1 MNNLTNEQ
9 TSKTISIIPVKF
21 SEYAYSFF
29 DQFSLLNFIIP
40 ENKTKNDKFLLAVA
54 YSIYLCLFNKN
65 SFNKVSMPLFLSHCK
80 KSDGLRVCKN
90 IKEYLANNKSPISIF
105 FDENDIY
112 FGERFDIKIEENI
125 KKSTLVIIH
134 SDGFSSR
141 EFCKREVLLAK
152 QYERPIVLIDYL
164 QNGEN
169 RLFPY
174 LGNIRTIKIEKNINY
189 FKLLFEIIKESIRIE
204 FFRQKNNMIISIFN
218 PKHLNYKL
226 IPYAPEL
233 LTISFSTNKKEIII
247 YPNPL
252 LGNEELKLL
261 ESQFPNKR
269 FLTPILFAISSKK
282 YISMLNN
289 VSISFSV
296 SETDKMKTSHDVLYR
311 FNETLMNIS
320 RYLVACGA
328 KIIYCGNFA
337 YQKFNFLDILIEQ
350 FNSYKQWL
358 DNKNC
363 ISTDFF
369 EYFYLKSINTP
380 PKNKLAEISTIGCA
394 LPIEPIKT
402 PFSDELNLALS
413 YSELRNIIVNKG
425 RVNIFLGGKT
435 NNYSGIMP
443 GVLEEF
449 LKAIEHKNAIFL
461 IGAYGG
467 ITLEIINL
475 ILKKDNNSVIS
486 NKNFIFQKTSFYD
499 EFNEYQKSIKSE
511 LINFDNIASYI
522 KKIRISDLRNGLT
535 KQENLILF
543 STDDSDLI
551 SFLILKGLRRLS
563 D

>member
-1 MNNLTNEQ
+1 MKKDGTDFHKRPIEIRVYWDNEFKKGQEYADLIFHNFSQNEEVAYEYNLGIPVYFFNNPIFELDNNRSNHIICFIFIDDNFIINKNKWEHTLNNLTNEQ

-296 SETDKMKTSHDVLYR
+296 SETDKMKTSHDVLYGFR
-311 FNETLMNIS
+311 
-320 RYLVACGA
+320 
-328 KIIYCGNFA
+328 
-337 YQKFNFLDILIEQ
+337 
-350 FNSYKQWL
+350 
-358 DNKNC
+358 
-363 ISTDFF
+363 
-369 EYFYLKSINTP
+369 
-380 PKNKLAEISTIGCA
+380 
-394 LPIEPIKT
+394 
-402 PFSDELNLALS
+402 
-413 YSELRNIIVNKG
+413 
-425 RVNIFLGGKT
+425 
-435 NNYSGIMP
+435 
-443 GVLEEF
+443 
-449 LKAIEHKNAIFL
+449 
-461 IGAYGG
+461 
-467 ITLEIINL
+467 
-475 ILKKDNNSVIS
+475 
-486 NKNFIFQKTSFYD
+486 
-499 EFNEYQKSIKSE
+499 
-511 LINFDNIASYI
+511 
-522 KKIRISDLRNGLT
+522 
-535 KQENLILF
+535 
-543 STDDSDLI
+543 
-551 SFLILKGLRRLS
+551 
-563 D
+563 